1 MFEKKTATLVM
12 RNGMKSRDRKPP
24 DQVVVLKEVESLK
37 GAEKRILSS
46 SEKHLCSSPFEADL
60 PSNISESVIFKNSDE
75 MTLDQG
81 KSVRIMPSS
90 QIELEEDT
98 SISVE
103 STCSVK
109 SCKINR

>member
-1 MFEKKTATLVM
+1 M
-12 RNGMKSRDRKPP
+12 
-24 DQVVVLKEVESLK
+24 VLKEVESLK
-37 GAEKRILSS
+37 GAKKGILSS

-60 PSNISESVIFKNSDE
+60 PSNISESEIFKNSDE

-90 QIELEEDT
+90 QIEPEEDT